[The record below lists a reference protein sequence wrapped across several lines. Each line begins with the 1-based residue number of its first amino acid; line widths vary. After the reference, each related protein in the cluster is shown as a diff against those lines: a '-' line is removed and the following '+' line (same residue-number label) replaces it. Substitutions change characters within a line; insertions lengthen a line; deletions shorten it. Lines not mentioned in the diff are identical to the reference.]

1 MHEILRFFK
10 LLKQY
15 RLTLIVIP
23 IAAIIITFFLVRN
36 LQDSYVSTAQIA
48 TGIVDETRQSIIAAP
63 LSREQAAQKFNN
75 IIESMRM
82 NRVINQVSY
91 KLGIHDLTSATPY
104 KKPSKEVLNLNRSAR
119 LHAIRTFQ
127 QKYTNAEPLNVFD
140 ADQKGLN
147 DVLKSLGY
155 DAESI
160 RNKLLVYRNGE
171 TDYIMVQFDSED
183 PNLSAF
189 VVNNIASEFIQIYS
203 RTVKENQIQA
213 KEFLGNLLK
222 AKTDTLNSRVRN
234 LRNYKVKNSIIN
246 LTDQSKQLYDLI
258 LEYDTKKID
267 AMEKTASYAG
277 ALNEIDRKLNPNERK
292 YLEAE
297 VSQLNRAIVT
307 VKDEM
312 AAVYNLYLDND
323 FDEKYKKSYDS
334 LTNVLSQRLQNS
346 SDAYISNPLNLKQD
360 LITQKLALE
369 IQLDISRYSVG
380 ILERKIAELNSQLSQ
395 LVPKDAD
402 IQRLNMDIE
411 IANKEYTDILNRYN
425 QSSLE
430 ASISDRMNVVQPG
443 IPGLAQP
450 SKKMLLVILG
460 GIISFVFCLLGIFII
475 YFFDDRIYSAEGLS
489 NNSRLQ
495 VLGSINAL
503 SVSSVDLVQL
513 WEKEEHSQEL
523 LAFKNQLR
531 ALRNEIETEVSDNVV
546 LLTSLGVNEGKT
558 LLTLSL
564 AFAWKM
570 AKKKVLIIDGNFQH
584 NSITAA
590 SSNPSYLED
599 YLTSDHEVLNMSTL
613 NSIDVLGNRGNDSS
627 LFEIA
632 EQDRVRAKL
641 LSLRQSYDLILI
653 ETSSL
658 SVSSQPKEWLSFS
671 NNIIAVFQVGGALQ
685 TEDKDTLDQL
695 NETGVFKGWVL
706 NKVKP

>member
-1 MHEILRFFK
+1 MGEIIRFLK
-10 LLKQY
+10 LIKQY

-23 IAAIIITFFLVRN
+23 IVTIIITFFLVRN
-36 LQDSYVSTAQIA
+36 LQDSFVSTAQIA
-48 TGIVDETRQSIIAAP
+48 TGIVDETRQSIITPP

-75 IIESMRM
+75 IIETMRM
-82 NRVINQVSY
+82 NRVLNQVSY
-91 KLGIHDLTSATPY
+91 KLGIHDLTSSTPY
-104 KKPSKEVLNLNRSAR
+104 KKPSKEVLNLNQSAR
-119 LHAIRTFQ
+119 LHAIQTFKD
-127 QKYTNAEPLNVFD
+127 KYASAEPLNVFNP
-140 ADQKGLN
+140 DQKGLN

-160 RNKLLVYRNGE
+160 RDRLLVYRNGE

-189 VVNNIASEFIQIYS
+189 VVNNISSEFIQIYS
-203 RTVKENQIQA
+203 RTVRENQIQA
-213 KEFLGNLLK
+213 ERFLGNLLQ
-222 AKTDTLNSRVRN
+222 AKTDTLNSRVQK
-234 LRNYKVKNSIIN
+234 LRNYKVENGIIN

-277 ALNEIDRKLNPNERK
+277 ALNEIDRKLDPNERK

-297 VSQLNRAIVT
+297 VSQLNRSIVT
-307 VKDEM
+307 IKDEM
-312 AAVYNLYLDND
+312 AAVYNSYLDND
-323 FDEKYKKSYDS
+323 FDEEFRRRYDS
-334 LTNVLSQRLQNS
+334 LSNVLGQKIRNS
-346 SDAYISNPLNLKQD
+346 SDVYVNNPLNLKQD

-380 ILERKIAELNSQLSQ
+380 ILEKKIEELNSQVSR

-411 IANKEYTDILNRYN
+411 IANKEYTDVLNRYN

-430 ASISDRMNVVQPG
+430 ASISERMNVVQPG
-443 IPGLAQP
+443 VPGLAQP

-460 GIISFVFCLLGIFII
+460 GIISFVFCLLVIFVL
-475 YFFDDRIYSAEGLS
+475 YFFDDKIYTVEDLFNKSG
-489 NNSRLQ
+489 LQ

-503 SVSSVDLVQL
+503 SVPSVDLVQL
-513 WEKEEHSQEL
+513 WEEEKHSLEL

-531 ALRNEIETEVSDNVV
+531 ALRNEIESEINDNIV
-546 LLTSLGVNEGKT
+546 LLTSLDANEGKT

-570 AKKKVLIIDGNFQH
+570 AKKKVLIVDGNFKN

-599 YLTSDHEVLNMSTL
+599 FLSSDQGLVNISTL
-613 NSIDVLGNRGNDSS
+613 NSIDVLGNKGIDSS

-632 EQDRVRAKL
+632 EQGHIKAKL
-641 LSLRQSYDLILI
+641 LSLKKSYDLILI

-658 SVSSQPKEWLSFS
+658 GDSSQPKEWLTISDNVIS
-671 NNIIAVFQVGGALQ
+671 VFQVGGSIAA
-685 TEDKDTLDQL
+685 EENEKLDQL
-695 NETGVFKGWVL
+695 IATGVLKGWVF